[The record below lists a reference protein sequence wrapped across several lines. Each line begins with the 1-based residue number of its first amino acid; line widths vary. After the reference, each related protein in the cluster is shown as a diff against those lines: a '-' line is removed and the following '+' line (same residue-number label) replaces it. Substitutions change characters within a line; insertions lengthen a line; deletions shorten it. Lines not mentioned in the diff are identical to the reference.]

1 MDSSFKSSLERD
13 VRNGTVSYTQYKK
26 NYNGKLSKKEIG
38 LQNLTKKNTK
48 NVKKYKLK
56 NKKI

>member
-13 VRNGTVSYTQYKK
+13 VRNGAVSYTQYRK

-38 LQNLTKKNTK
+38 LQKQTKKKTK
-48 NVKKYKLK
+48 NVKKSKLK
-56 NKKI
+56 K